1 MLIPRAKYSYPLP
14 MLVDFIDHFFS
25 STRPNFLDLSSQLGF
40 ARTGAMQN
48 LFSWLVAEE
57 AKLGYKLM
65 SKTRLSGQV
74 EGDGTA
80 LRLFRT
86 PDANNY
92 VALWGLAQR
101 PRGASVCKKVLYF
114 VPVKKVKDNAVCP
127 VESYQDVK
135 STAGLD
141 HVTEHVTT
149 SGKMSS
155 LLITDGARCYLR
167 LAKEF
172 KLKHR
177 FCVHSAGDWNHTAKV
192 KGYGN
197 VEVNTGLVD
206 QMWTDVK
213 RWVPKNITARNKE
226 GDVNNLLWCY
236 VYQWWLRTSISDLTA
251 RRQKLYKEW
260 SHQCK

>member
-1 MLIPRAKYSYPLP
+1 M
-14 MLVDFIDHFFS
+14 
-25 STRPNFLDLSSQLGF
+25 
-40 ARTGAMQN
+40 
-48 LFSWLVAEE
+48 
-57 AKLGYKLM
+57 
-65 SKTRLSGQV
+65 
-74 EGDGTA
+74 
-80 LRLFRT
+80 
-86 PDANNY
+86 
-92 VALWGLAQR
+92 
-101 PRGASVCKKVLYF
+101 
-114 VPVKKVKDNAVCP
+114 PVKKVKDNAVCP

-260 SHQCK
+260 SHQCKWKKRRMSFWPTVLSEPVGIYIHIHIYIYIDLYFHNIFCH